1 MKIEVKER
9 PEIGFFLYIRG
20 EKPRFSVGDTLAS
33 YNHENCAEDEFGI
46 IIAVRLD
53 EEFDDWLYT
62 FKDELGEVE
71 EYEEH
76 LVDDHV
82 YKK

>member
-33 YNHENCAEDEFGI
+33 YNHENCAEYEFGI
-46 IIAVRLD
+46 ITAVRLD
-53 EEFDDWLYT
+53 EEVDDWLYT
-62 FKDELGEVE
+62 FKYELGEVE